1 MSLIASVPR
10 TVRLWSPGY
19 PDPADIQLVE
29 DERGW
34 SFEAPSGWRIVE
46 SYSPLASWNL
56 LQAWARKT
64 GRRVEPV
71 DGCAV
76 IEVHD
81 YEDGPVAARRVS

>member
-10 TVRLWSPGY
+10 AVRVWPR
-19 PDPADIQLVE
+19 DPSLQPTCLELVE

-34 SFEAPSGWRIVE
+34 SYGCIVE

-71 DGCAV
+71 EGCAV
-76 IEVHD
+76 VNVFE
-81 YEDGPVAARRVS
+81 YEDGPVARRSVS